1 MSLTAASTNSIYA
14 VRIKFLDS
22 ELSQLKN
29 QLLEKEEQI
38 IRLENQVDSLNEDPA
53 IIRREVEVKLQEVLD
68 AIGRLPHGEVP
79 QARRRGKS
87 PRASPLK
94 RPERPPPVDDEYE
107 TRLPSI
113 SEEKRWPRLSV
124 P

>member
-68 AIGRLPHGEVP
+68 AIGRLPHGEGP